1 MKLNRVSN
9 CKRLLITGSVAYFCT
24 NCVVPLRNELMPLIT
39 LTSDI
44 GQKDYLVGAIKGQL
58 LQAVP
63 GCTLVDISHELT
75 PFNYPRAA
83 YLCRNAIKN
92 FPDFTFHVVL
102 VNLFE
107 NKQEHLL
114 LAYHNRQYILC
125 ADNGLLTMIVEDKP
139 ELVIGLPMAKFV
151 IRDALHMIRVF
162 GKSIQS
168 LVEGQSIHTIGVADI
183 EIVEKNPLRPLLGE
197 NWIEG
202 QIIFIDHFENVV
214 INITR
219 EAFEEQRRGRGFT
232 IAFKR
237 GEVIEKICETY
248 ADVPEGEKLALFNAA
263 GYLEIAINK
272 GNAAGLLG
280 LQGYSEKQ
288 SAHLQNRLFYQ
299 TIRIFFE

>member
-1 MKLNRVSN
+1 MF
-9 CKRLLITGSVAYFCT
+9 ITGTVSYFCT
-24 NCVVPLRNELMPLIT
+24 NIVVLLLITHMPLIT

-44 GQKDYLVGAIKGQL
+44 GQKDYLAGANKGQL
-58 LQAVP
+58 LQMVP

-75 PFNYPRAA
+75 PFNYPQAA
-83 YLCRNAIKN
+83 YVCRNAIKN
-92 FPDFTFHVVL
+92 FPDFTFHIVL

-107 NKQEHLL
+107 NKNEHLL
-114 LAYHNRQYILC
+114 LAFHNRQYILC
-125 ADNGLLTMIVEDKP
+125 ADNGLLTMIAEGKP
-139 ELVIGLPMAKFV
+139 EIVIGLPMDKTVAKN
-151 IRDALHMIRVF
+151 ALYITRIF
-162 GKSIQS
+162 GKSIQAIANGES
-168 LVEGQSIHTIGVADI
+168 LSTIGTPDI
-183 EIVEKNPLRPLLGE
+183 DILEKNPLRPMLGE

-219 EAFEEQRRGRGFT
+219 EAFEEQRKGRRFT

-237 GEVIEKICETY
+237 DEVIEKISETY
-248 ADVPEGEKLALFNAA
+248 ADVQEGEKLALFNSA